1 MDYKSKYEELRNR
14 ISRLNEIGLALS
26 TEKDTNVLFE
36 KILEESAS
44 ISNADGRTLYIVK
57 DNNLHFEIMK
67 TESLDIWIGG
77 TSGKKINYAPVPMYA
92 EDGKPNLKNVCAY
105 AAISGTAV
113 NIEDAY
119 TISRFDFSG
128 MKEFDKS
135 TGFRSLSSLTVPMKN
150 HENEI
155 LGVIQLINARDKDN
169 KVISF
174 STEMLEEIESLT
186 SQGAVTLSNKDLIND
201 LKELF
206 ESFIKLIADSIDRKS
221 PYTGGHCKR
230 VPELTMMIAE
240 ALENQTSGK
249 FKDFKMTEAEKYE
262 LKIAAW
268 LHDCGKITTPVHVV
282 DKSTKLETIYDRIHL
297 IETRFEAYIQEEKIK
312 FLKEKIKLLKTEN
325 DAEIKELEDNF
336 NTKVSNLRDDL
347 EFIKSQNLGSE
358 YMPEEDIDRIRE
370 IGKKSWYMNGHK
382 LPLLSKDEVYNLTIK
397 RGTLNHEER
406 KQINDHIIATI
417 QMLNNLPYPKNLANV
432 PEFAGGHHEKMDGTG
447 YPLGL
452 NQNEM
457 SVQARVMAIAD
468 IYEALTAPDRPYKEG
483 KHLSESM
490 RILGYMRDD
499 YHIDKD
505 IFEVFV
511 KEGIYKQYAEKF
523 VPKKQI
529 DSIKENELF
538 PS

>member
-1 MDYKSKYEELRNR
+1 MDYKSKYEELRLR
-14 ISRLNEIGLALS
+14 IRRLNEIGLALS
-26 TEKDTNVLFE
+26 TEKDSNVLFE
-36 KILEESAS
+36 KILEESTQLS
-44 ISNADGRTLYIVK
+44 KADGRTLYIVK
-57 DNNLHFEIMK
+57 DNKLHFAIMR
-67 TESLDIWIGG
+67 TESLGIWDGG
-77 TSGKKINYAPVPMYA
+77 TSGKRINYPPVPLFD
-92 EDGKPNLKNVCAY
+92 EQGNPNSKNVCAF
-105 AAISGTAV
+105 AAIKGMSV

-119 TISRFDFSG
+119 EISQFDFSG
-128 MKEFDKS
+128 MKKFDKS
-135 TGFRSLSSLTVPMKN
+135 TGFRSQSSLTVPMKN

-155 LGVIQLINARDKDN
+155 LGVIQLINARDNND

-174 STEMLEEIESLT
+174 SSEMVEEIESLT
-186 SQGAVTLSNKDLIND
+186 SQGAITLSNKELIND

-230 VPELTMMIAE
+230 VPELTMLIAD
-240 ALENQTSGK
+240 ALERQKSGK

-268 LHDCGKITTPVHVV
+268 MHDCGKITTPVHVV

-297 IETRFEAYIQEEKIK
+297 IETRFASLVQEEKVNYLEEKIK
-312 FLKEKIKLLKTEN
+312 LIKNNSIDGLNKLKKKY
-325 DAEIKELEDNF
+325 
-336 NTKVSNLRDDL
+336 DDL
-347 EFIKSQNLGSE
+347 INQINDDLVFIKMQNLGSE
-358 YMPEEDIDRIRE
+358 FMPHGDVERIRK
-370 IGKKSWYMNGHK
+370 IGKKTWNRNGHK
-382 LPLLSKDEVYNLTIK
+382 LPLLTKEEIYNLTIQH
-397 RGTLNHEER
+397 GTLNHEER
-406 KQINDHIIATI
+406 KQINDHIVATI
-417 QMLNNLPYPKNLANV
+417 QMLNNLPYPKNLKNV

-483 KHLSESM
+483 KKLSESM
-490 RILGYMRDD
+490 RILGFMRDD

-505 IFEVFV
+505 IFEIFV

-529 DSIKENELF
+529 DDVEKTELI
-538 PS
+538 PT